1 VALRFGSG
9 HLTSSRRAPGDDVRS
24 EALAFGRF
32 LLGLPAFLR
41 DRMTS
46 DEAQSIIAQRLAHRE
61 ENFLTLL
68 RQGVVEH
75 PGSPY
80 RALLAEARCDYGDIA
95 RMIADH
101 GLDATLRQLHAAGV
115 HLTFEEFK
123 GRTPIVR
130 NGREIP
136 ISADS
141 FANPSQRR
149 YFAVGSGGT
158 TGPSRRARMDL
169 MAIRGRMPHRVT
181 FRAIHGILDAPVA
194 RWQNIPPGNGLTQ
207 ALMAIPAGERLDA
220 WFTSSI
226 GGADGTS
233 SRFRWATYAAVAFAR
248 LTGSPVRWPRHLP
261 FDQAERLAR
270 WAHSQVRLHGQ
281 SVVRG
286 PVSRMVRV
294 AVAAERAG
302 LDLTGVIMTGGGEPP
317 TPAKVASITRSGAT
331 FWANYS
337 FSEVGSVGSA
347 CLASDDPNDQHFFQ
361 DHLALIQSPRMVPGF
376 ALEVGAFCY
385 TTLLPTAAKVLINV
399 ESDDY
404 GVIEAR
410 ACGCPWERLGFPIHL
425 RGIRSFTK
433 LTGEGITL
441 VGSDVE
447 RVLDEVLPQ
456 RFGGSPIDYQLEEIE
471 DASGFTQVV
480 LRIAPHLPN
489 IDEAAAVEVMLE
501 ALRRIDAGGASASS
515 AWTQAGTLLV
525 RREAPQTTARGKI
538 MPLLLTRAAAS
549 TDLAVPTSVSR
560 SE

>member
-1 VALRFGSG
+1 MRARP
-9 HLTSSRRAPGDDVRS
+9 APGDDVVA

-32 LLGLPAFLR
+32 LLGLPKFLR
-41 DRMTS
+41 DRMS
-46 DEAQSIIAQRLAHRE
+46 PADAEAIIRDRLAHRE
-61 ENFLTLL
+61 DNFLTLL
-68 RQGVVEH
+68 RRGVEAH

-80 RALLAEARCDYGDIA
+80 RPLLAEARCEVGDIA

-123 GRTPIVR
+123 GRMPIVR

-136 ISADS
+136 ISADA
-141 FANPSQRR
+141 FANPSHQR
-149 YFAVGSGGT
+149 YFAVGSGGS

-169 MAIRGRMPHRVT
+169 TAIRGRMPHRVA

-207 ALMAIPAGERLDA
+207 ALMAIPAGERLGA

-248 LTGSPVRWPRHLP
+248 LTGSPVRWPTHLP

-270 WAHSQVRLHGQ
+270 WAHTQVRLHGQ
-281 SVVRG
+281 CVVRG

-302 LDLTGVIMTGGGEPP
+302 LDLTGVMMTGGGEPP
-317 TPAKVASITRSGAT
+317 TPAKVATITRCGAT

-361 DHLALIQSPRMVPGF
+361 DHLALIQAPRTVPGF
-376 ALEVGAFCY
+376 AKEVGAFCY

-404 GVIEAR
+404 GVIESR
-410 ACGCPWERLGFPIHL
+410 SCGCPWEALGFPLHL
-425 RGIRSFTK
+425 RGIRSFKK

-456 RFGGSPIDYQLEEIE
+456 RFGGSPIDYQLQEIE
-471 DASGFTQVV
+471 DGSGFTQVV

-489 IDEAAAVEVMLE
+489 IDEAAVIAVMLE
-501 ALRRIDAGGASASS
+501 ALRQIDAGGASASN
-515 AWTQAGTLLV
+515 AWRQAGTLTV
-525 RREAPQTTARGKI
+525 RREAPVTTARGKI
-538 MPLLLTRAAAS
+538 MPLVLTRTAKS
-549 TDLAVPTSVSR
+549 TDATPPTSTPR
-560 SE
+560 SG